1 MKGIFMTKKKD
12 KPIDEMEKLQQ
23 AIFEREVDEEL
34 QRERLRALWQKYRFA
49 VIGLVVG
56 VLLTTIGTEIYHSWR
71 QKVSLS
77 ESDSFENAAV
87 LAYTGETDKAV
98 EILKQLAADGKTG
111 YAPLAEMKLAGIY
124 FAQNNNEAA
133 VESLNKVMNSNA
145 PEQLKAVA
153 TIAYV
158 GQMFETQDTTKLQDM
173 LKPYLTGA
181 SNFVGSAAELSAAL
195 YLKENNETAAIDV
208 LNQTINNPKTAP
220 AVKQRLTE
228 LLSVIKE

>member
-1 MKGIFMTKKKD
+1 MTKKKN

-49 VIGLVVG
+49 VIGLVIG
-56 VLLTTIGTEIYHSWR
+56 ILLTTIGTEVYHSWR
-71 QKVSLS
+71 QKVSLA
-77 ESDSFENAAV
+77 ESVSFENAAI

-98 EILKQLAADGKTG
+98 EILKKLASDGRTG

-124 FAQNNNEAA
+124 FSQNKNAEATA
-133 VESLNKVMNSNA
+133 SLNKVINSNA

-158 GQMFETQDTTKLQDM
+158 GQQFETQDTAKLQAM
-173 LKPYLTGA
+173 LKPFLTGT
-181 SNFVGSAAELSAAL
+181 SHFVGSAAELSAAL
-195 YLKENNETAAIDV
+195 YLKANDEAGAVNV
-208 LNQTINNPKTAP
+208 LTQTINNPKTAP
-220 AVKQRLTE
+220 AVKQRLSE

>member
-1 MKGIFMTKKKD
+1 MTKKKN
-12 KPIDEMEKLQQ
+12 KPIDEMEKLKQ

-34 QRERLRALWQKYRFA
+34 QRERLRNLWQKYRFT
-49 VIGLVVG
+49 VIGLVIG
-56 VLLTTIGTEIYHSWR
+56 ILLTTIGTEVYHSWR

-98 EILKQLAADGKTG
+98 EILKKLASDGRTG
-111 YAPLAEMKLAGIY
+111 YAPLAKMKLAGIY
-124 FAQNNNEAA
+124 FSQNKPQEGIA
-133 VESLNKVMNSNA
+133 SLNKVIASDA

-158 GQMFETQDTTKLQDM
+158 GQQFETEDPAKLQAM
-173 LKPYLTGA
+173 LKPLLAGT

-195 YLKENNETAAIDV
+195 YLKQNNQAEAINV
-208 LNQTINNPKTAP
+208 LTQTINNPKTAP
-220 AVKQRLTE
+220 AVKQRLSE

>member
-1 MKGIFMTKKKD
+1 MTKKKN
-12 KPIDEMEKLQQ
+12 KPIDEMEKLKQ

-34 QRERLRALWQKYRFA
+34 QRERLRNLWQKYRFA
-49 VIGLVVG
+49 VIGLVIG
-56 VLLTTIGTEIYHSWR
+56 ILLTTIGTEVYHSWR

-98 EILKQLAADGKTG
+98 EILKKLASDGRTG

-124 FAQNNNEAA
+124 FSQNKPQEGIA
-133 VESLNKVMNSNA
+133 SLNKVIASDA

-158 GQMFETQDTTKLQDM
+158 GQQFETEDPAKLQAM
-173 LKPYLTGA
+173 LKPLLAGT
-181 SNFVGSAAELSAAL
+181 SNFVGSAAEFSAAL
-195 YLKENNETAAIDV
+195 YLKQNNQAEAINV
-208 LNQTINNPKTAP
+208 LTQTINNPKTAP
-220 AVKQRLTE
+220 AVKQRLSE

>member
-1 MKGIFMTKKKD
+1 MTKKKD
-12 KPIDEMEKLQQ
+12 KPIDEMEKIQQ

-56 VLLTTIGTEIYHSWR
+56 ILLTTIGTEIYHSWR

-98 EILKQLAADGKTG
+98 EILKKLAADGKTG

-124 FAQNNNEAA
+124 FAQNKNDTA

-158 GQMFETQDTTKLQDM
+158 GQQFETEDAAKLQGM
-173 LKPYLTGA
+173 LKPYLSGT

-195 YLKENNETAAIDV
+195 YLKENNKTAAVDV

>member
-1 MKGIFMTKKKD
+1 MTKKKN

-34 QRERLRALWQKYRFA
+34 QRERLRNLWQKYRFA
-49 VIGLVVG
+49 VIGFVLGILLV
-56 VLLTTIGTEIYHSWR
+56 TIGHEVYYSWR
-71 QKVSLS
+71 QKVSLA
-77 ESDSFENAAV
+77 ESDSFENAAI

-98 EILKQLAADGKTG
+98 DILKKLSADGRTG

-124 FAQNNNEAA
+124 FTQNKPQEGIA
-133 VESLNKVMNSNA
+133 SLNKVMASDA

-158 GQMFETQDTTKLQDM
+158 GQMFETEDATKLQSM
-173 LKPYLTGA
+173 LKPYLTGT

-195 YLKENNETAAIDV
+195 HLKAGDEAAAKKVLEDTIANE
-208 LNQTINNPKTAP
+208 KTAP
-220 AVKQRLTE
+220 VVKNRLSE
-228 LLSVIKE
+228 LLSVIEEQ

>member
-1 MKGIFMTKKKD
+1 MTKKKN

-34 QRERLRALWQKYRFA
+34 QRERLRNLWQKYRFA
-49 VIGLVVG
+49 VIGLVIG
-56 VLLTTIGTEIYHSWR
+56 ILLTTIGTEVYHSWR

-98 EILKQLAADGKTG
+98 EILKKLASDGRTG

-124 FAQNNNEAA
+124 FSQNKPQEGIA
-133 VESLNKVMNSNA
+133 SLNKVIASDA

-158 GQMFETQDTTKLQDM
+158 GQQFETEDPAKLQAM
-173 LKPYLTGA
+173 LKPLLAGT

-195 YLKENNETAAIDV
+195 YLKQNNQAEAINV

-220 AVKQRLTE
+220 AVKQRLSE

>member
-1 MKGIFMTKKKD
+1 MTKKKD
-12 KPIDEMEKLQQ
+12 KTIDEMEKLQQ

-34 QRERLRALWQKYRFA
+34 QREKLKAMWQKYRFA
-49 VIGLVVG
+49 VVGFIIG
-56 VLLTTIGTEIYHSWR
+56 VLLVTIGHEVYYSWR

-87 LAYTGETDKAV
+87 LAYTGETEKAE
-98 EILKQLAADGKTG
+98 EILKKLVAEGKTG
-111 YAPLAEMKLAGIY
+111 YAPLAQMKLAGIY
-124 FAQNNNEAA
+124 LAQNKTQEAINALQA
-133 VESLNKVMNSNA
+133 VINSNA

-158 GQMFETQDTTKLQDM
+158 GQLFETEDATKLQNM
-173 LKPYLTGA
+173 LQPYLIGS

-195 YLKENNETAAIDV
+195 HLKSNNEAAAIKV

-220 AVKQRLTE
+220 IVKKRLSE
-228 LLSVIKE
+228 LLSVIEE

>member
-1 MKGIFMTKKKD
+1 MTKKKN

-34 QRERLRALWQKYRFA
+34 QRERLRNLWQKYRFA
-49 VIGLVVG
+49 VIGLVIG
-56 VLLTTIGTEIYHSWR
+56 ILLTTIGTEVYHSWR

-98 EILKQLAADGKTG
+98 EILKKLASDGRTG

-124 FAQNNNEAA
+124 FSQNKPQEGIA
-133 VESLNKVMNSNA
+133 SLNKVIASDA

-158 GQMFETQDTTKLQDM
+158 GQQFETEDPAKLQTM
-173 LKPYLTGA
+173 LKPLLAGT

-195 YLKENNETAAIDV
+195 YLKQNNQAEAINV
-208 LNQTINNPKTAP
+208 LTQTINNPKTAP
-220 AVKQRLTE
+220 AVKQRLSE